1 MSRLSVIDSD
11 AYDVLP
17 VYANGRRALVVDD
30 AATVRLYCSQILTK
44 AGFGVAEAVNGLEG
58 LELALQEPFDL
69 LLVDINMQ
77 KMDGY
82 AFVRAVRQQPELRDI
97 PALMMS
103 TESASQDVASAY
115 AAGANFYLFKPIQ
128 PQRLVAAARLL
139 TGVAEQ

>member
-1 MSRLSVIDSD
+1 MSRLKVVDSD

-30 AATVRLYCSQILTK
+30 AATVRLYCNQILSK
-44 AGFGVAEAVNGLEG
+44 AGFYVGEAINGLEG
-58 LELALQEPFDL
+58 LELALQERFDL

-82 AFVRAVRQQPELRDI
+82 AFVRAVRRQPDLSDI

-103 TESASQDVASAY
+103 TEAAAQDVDSAY

-128 PQRLVAAARLL
+128 PDRLVAAARLL
-139 TGVAEQ
+139 TGVAEK